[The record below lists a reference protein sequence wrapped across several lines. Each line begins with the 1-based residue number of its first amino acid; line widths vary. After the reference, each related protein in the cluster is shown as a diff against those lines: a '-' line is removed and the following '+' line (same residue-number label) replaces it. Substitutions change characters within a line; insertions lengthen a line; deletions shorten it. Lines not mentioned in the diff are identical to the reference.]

1 MRVALFA
8 PDRDGA
14 LPDEL
19 RAEGLE
25 VGALEVGAPAA
36 GATAALV
43 AGFRDAE
50 GALAADLPAAVVVA
64 GEGDEALAVAITAV
78 KLEVPVVWLAPGES
92 QGLLAQVADRTVDAS
107 AGAAAIATAIRESAA
122 PTIPAP

>member
-1 MRVALFA
+1 MRVALFD
-8 PDRDGA
+8 PDRDGT
-14 LPDEL
+14 LPDAL

-25 VGALEVGAPAA
+25 VGALDLPVPGS
-36 GATAALV
+36 GATAALA

-50 GALAADLPAAVVVA
+50 GALAADPPAAVVVA

-78 KLEVPVVWLAPGES
+78 KLEVPVVWLAPDEPE
-92 QGLLAQVADRTVDAS
+92 GLVGRVADRTVDAS
-107 AGAAAIATAIRESAA
+107 AGAVAIAAAIRESAA